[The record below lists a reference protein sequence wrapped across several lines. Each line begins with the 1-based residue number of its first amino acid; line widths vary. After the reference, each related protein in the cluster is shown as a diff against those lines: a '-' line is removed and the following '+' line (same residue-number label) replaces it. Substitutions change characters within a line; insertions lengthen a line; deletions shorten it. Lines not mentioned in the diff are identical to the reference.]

1 MVQRNFIARDGLHR
15 AGVVPAGNFGC
26 CERQANGS
34 RKRWRMQRLANMAN
48 RVLSGAV
55 LVQEAAAG
63 GEIEQRQADQSCGA
77 SAQCSGTHVGE
88 VSLHASSDYTAL
100 P

>member
-1 MVQRNFIARDGLHR
+1 
-15 AGVVPAGNFGC
+15 
-26 CERQANGS
+26 
-34 RKRWRMQRLANMAN
+34 MAN

-77 SAQCSGTHVGE
+77 SAQCSGTQVGE